1 KTCSH
6 FKPNTPSADNC
17 VPATLSPLLRC
28 APCLNSDSTA
38 SPDKITPAAVP
49 AQKLPQLINDCEPV
63 NE

>member
-1 KTCSH
+1 
-6 FKPNTPSADNC
+6 P
-17 VPATLSPLLRC
+17 LSPLLRC

-49 AQKLPQLINDCEPV
+49 AQKLLQLINDWEPV